1 MLEGRKN
8 PKRHAEKNT
17 DIKEGVLMSLKERL
31 MADLKYAMKN
41 KDKLRKDVITMV
53 RAAIKQKEVDERVEL
68 DDSDIENI
76 IGKQLKEKKSSIEEF
91 KKGNREDLVEHTN
104 QEIEILLDYLP
115 EQLSDEELK
124 GIIQK
129 VIDENEITSMKDIGK
144 LMKNVMPL
152 IKGKA
157 DGKQVN
163 AIAKELLN

>member
-1 MLEGRKN
+1 
-8 PKRHAEKNT
+8 
-17 DIKEGVLMSLKERL
+17 MSLKERL
-31 MADLKYAMKN
+31 MADLKEAMKS

-68 DDSDIENI
+68 DDSDILDI
-76 IGKQLKEKKSSIEEF
+76 ISKQLKEKKSSIDEF
-91 KKGNREDLVEHTN
+91 KKGNREDLVKQTN
-104 QEIEILLDYLP
+104 DEIEILLKYLP

-124 GIIQK
+124 EIIKK
-129 VIDENEITSMKDIGK
+129 VIDGNEITSMKDIGK

-163 AIAKELLN
+163 LIAKELLN

>member
-1 MLEGRKN
+1 
-8 PKRHAEKNT
+8 
-17 DIKEGVLMSLKERL
+17 MSLKERL
-31 MADLKYAMKN
+31 MADLKEAMKSKN
-41 KDKLRKDVITMV
+41 KLRKDVITMV

-76 IGKQLKEKKSSIEEF
+76 ISKQLKEKKSSIEEF
-91 KKGNREDLVEHTN
+91 KKGNREDLVKQTN
-104 QEIEILLDYLP
+104 DEIEILLEYLP

-124 GIIQK
+124 EIIKK
-129 VIDENEITSMKDIGK
+129 VIDENELTSMKDIGK

-163 AIAKELLN
+163 VIAKELLN

>member
-1 MLEGRKN
+1 
-8 PKRHAEKNT
+8 
-17 DIKEGVLMSLKERL
+17 MSLKERL
-31 MADLKYAMKN
+31 MADLKDAMKS

-68 DDSDIENI
+68 EDADIENI
-76 IGKQLKEKKSSIEEF
+76 ISKQLKEKKSSIEEF
-91 KKGNREDLVEHTN
+91 KKGNRQDLVDQTN
-104 QEIEILLDYLP
+104 AEIEILLKYLP

-124 GIIQK
+124 EIIKK

-163 AIAKELLN
+163 IIAKELLN

>member
-1 MLEGRKN
+1 
-8 PKRHAEKNT
+8 
-17 DIKEGVLMSLKERL
+17 MSLKERL
-31 MADLKYAMKN
+31 MADLKDAMKN

-76 IGKQLKEKKSSIEEF
+76 IGKQLKEKKSSIDEF
-91 KKGNREDLVEHTN
+91 KKGNREDLVKQTN
-104 QEIEILLDYLP
+104 DEIEILLKYLP

-124 GIIQK
+124 EIIKK

-163 AIAKELLN
+163 LIAKELLN

>member
-1 MLEGRKN
+1 
-8 PKRHAEKNT
+8 
-17 DIKEGVLMSLKERL
+17 MSLKERL
-31 MADLKYAMKN
+31 MADLKDAMKN

-68 DDSDIENI
+68 DDSDILDI
-76 IGKQLKEKKSSIEEF
+76 ISKQLKEKKSSIDEF
-91 KKGNREDLVEHTN
+91 KKGNREDLVKQTN
-104 QEIEILLDYLP
+104 DEIEILLKYLP

-124 GIIQK
+124 EIIKK

-163 AIAKELLN
+163 IIAKELLN

>member
-1 MLEGRKN
+1 
-8 PKRHAEKNT
+8 
-17 DIKEGVLMSLKERL
+17 MSLKERL
-31 MADLKYAMKN
+31 MADLKDAMKN

-68 DDSDIENI
+68 DDSDILDI
-76 IGKQLKEKKSSIEEF
+76 VSKQLKEKKSSIDEF
-91 KKGNREDLVEHTN
+91 KKGNREDLVKQTN
-104 QEIEILLDYLP
+104 DEIEILLKYLP

-124 GIIQK
+124 EIIKK

-163 AIAKELLN
+163 LIAKELLN

>member
-1 MLEGRKN
+1 
-8 PKRHAEKNT
+8 
-17 DIKEGVLMSLKERL
+17 MSLKERL
-31 MADLKYAMKN
+31 MADLKDAMKN

-68 DDSDIENI
+68 DDADIENI
-76 IGKQLKEKKSSIEEF
+76 ISKQLKEKKSSIEEF
-91 KKGNREDLVEHTN
+91 KKGNRQDLVDQTN
-104 QEIEILLDYLP
+104 AEIEILLKYLP

-124 GIIQK
+124 EIIKK

-163 AIAKELLN
+163 LIAKELLN

>member
-1 MLEGRKN
+1 
-8 PKRHAEKNT
+8 
-17 DIKEGVLMSLKERL
+17 MSLKERL
-31 MADLKYAMKN
+31 MADLKDAMKN

-68 DDSDIENI
+68 DDSDILDI
-76 IGKQLKEKKSSIEEF
+76 VSKQLKEKKSSIDEF
-91 KKGNREDLVEHTN
+91 KKGNREDLVKQTN
-104 QEIEILLDYLP
+104 DEIEILLKYLP

-124 GIIQK
+124 EIIKK

-163 AIAKELLN
+163 IIAKELLN

>member
-1 MLEGRKN
+1 
-8 PKRHAEKNT
+8 
-17 DIKEGVLMSLKERL
+17 MSLKERL
-31 MADLKYAMKN
+31 MADLKEAMKN

-76 IGKQLKEKKSSIEEF
+76 ISKQLKEKKASIEEF
-91 KKGNREDLVEHTN
+91 KKGNRQDLVDQTN
-104 QEIEILLDYLP
+104 DEIEILLKYLP

-124 GIIQK
+124 EIIKK

-163 AIAKELLN
+163 LIAKELLN

>member
-1 MLEGRKN
+1 
-8 PKRHAEKNT
+8 
-17 DIKEGVLMSLKERL
+17 MSLKERL
-31 MADLKYAMKN
+31 MADLKEAMKS

-76 IGKQLKEKKSSIEEF
+76 ISKQLKEKKASIEEF
-91 KKGNREDLVEHTN
+91 KKGNRQDLVDQTN
-104 QEIEILLDYLP
+104 DEIEILLKYLP

-124 GIIQK
+124 EIIKK
-129 VIDENEITSMKDIGK
+129 VIDEKEITSMKDIGK

-163 AIAKELLN
+163 LIAKELLN

>member
-1 MLEGRKN
+1 
-8 PKRHAEKNT
+8 
-17 DIKEGVLMSLKERL
+17 MSLKERL
-31 MADLKYAMKN
+31 MADLKEAMKS

-76 IGKQLKEKKSSIEEF
+76 ISKQLKEKKASIEEF
-91 KKGNREDLVEHTN
+91 KKGNRDDLVKQTN
-104 QEIEILLDYLP
+104 DEIEILLKYLP

-124 GIIQK
+124 EIIKK

-163 AIAKELLN
+163 VIAKELLN

>member
-1 MLEGRKN
+1 
-8 PKRHAEKNT
+8 
-17 DIKEGVLMSLKERL
+17 MSLKERL
-31 MADLKYAMKN
+31 MADLKEAMKS

-68 DDSDIENI
+68 DDSNILDII
-76 IGKQLKEKKSSIEEF
+76 SKQLKEKKSSIDEF
-91 KKGNREDLVEHTN
+91 KKGNREDLVKQTN
-104 QEIEILLDYLP
+104 DEIEILLKYLP

-124 GIIQK
+124 EIIKK

-163 AIAKELLN
+163 LIAKELLN